1 ILWSQASTYSELYK
15 DLSSKI
21 HLLEPYSDREQSFK
35 FLVDSFGKKVSGEY
49 KQKRM
54 EELSFLNI
62 QGKVDLT
69 NPDNQFMLIEDYGKS
84 SGLPPPEN
92 PVQIFFGRLI
102 KFGMNKVVSRYNLKD
117 RIFIGNTSMD
127 PILSFLMA
135 NIGEVQSGDLVLD
148 PYVGSGSI
156 LLPAA
161 HFGGYCVGVE
171 IDYNV
176 LHGKSKPSRC
186 TAIARHPDECIR
198 ANFKQYGLE
207 AKYVDVLVADSS
219 KSSIWTS
226 HARFD
231 CILTD
236 PPYGIREKGAKV
248 KRKQLPDFWLLKDR
262 STETVH
268 YPSKAKYCLN
278 DLVLDLLNFAATCLT
293 EGGHLVYWLPV
304 CKNQFDEAQIPK
316 HPCLKIVSTSLQLL
330 TKTYGRVLISMVK
343 IREPSDYIEPE
354 TSKWVRISRDHWH
367 KRRKTGGKR
376 KPLHKKRKYEL
387 GRPPAMTKLGSKR
400 IHIVRVRGGNRKYRA
415 LRLETGNYSWGSEG
429 CTRKTRI
436 IDVVYNASNNELVR
450 TKTLVKSAIVVI
462 DATPFRQWYE
472 NHYALPIGRKKGAKL
487 TEQEEAIFNATR
499 SKAAEKKLAKRRI
512 TAKVEPALE
521 EQFQSGRLLACITS
535 RPGQVGRADG
545 YVLEGKEL
553 EFYLRKIKA
562 KNNNGSVR
570 GRWTEKRVGT
580 TCSLGSLFT
589 LLVILLSGA
598 VIAGNVFATQEMT
611 VALASGISNAMIN
624 YDTWRKNENKQLRQ
638 YLDNMQYEYECCGIF
653 DWTDWLQPNEGTFSC
668 NPKEPCYV
676 PWSCC
681 ARYTT
686 ESSCYNMAIGQNLDY
701 KRFSGGFHEKGCY
714 SKLMDKYKR
723 FLGFGVNVFAAIAF
737 SAIIIFISWR
747 LLFTSI
753 CSWYYLQ
760 LDLITD
766 PTHPGVAPGWI
777 LSGCGYPAS
786 IYLGED
792 NKEVDNEEWGIALQ
806 PPST

>member
-1 ILWSQASTYSELYK
+1 MPYPILYCIYQLPYESNILMKVIDRCLLCFAHHYTQFREAVSVVSFCKNVEITALLNMFKTSFCIVESISMDDVLKLLSRSILLRYGCILWSQASTYSELYK

-21 HLLEPYSDREQSFK
+21 HLLKPYFDREQSFK
-35 FLVDSFGKKVSGEY
+35 FIVDSFGKKVSGEY

-69 NPDNQFMLIEDYGKS
+69 NPDNQFMLIEDYGKL

-127 PILSFLMA
+127 PVLSFLMA

-186 TAIARHPDECIR
+186 TASARHPDECIR

-248 KRKQLPDFWLLKDR
+248 KQKQLPDFWLLKDR

-330 TKTYGRVLISMVK
+330 TKTYGRVLISM
-343 IREPSDYIEPE
+343 
-354 TSKWVRISRDHWH
+354 
-367 KRRKTGGKR
+367 
-376 KPLHKKRKYEL
+376 
-387 GRPPAMTKLGSKR
+387 
-400 IHIVRVRGGNRKYRA
+400 
-415 LRLETGNYSWGSEG
+415 
-429 CTRKTRI
+429 
-436 IDVVYNASNNELVR
+436 
-450 TKTLVKSAIVVI
+450 
-462 DATPFRQWYE
+462 
-472 NHYALPIGRKKGAKL
+472 
-487 TEQEEAIFNATR
+487 
-499 SKAAEKKLAKRRI
+499 
-512 TAKVEPALE
+512 
-521 EQFQSGRLLACITS
+521 
-535 RPGQVGRADG
+535 
-545 YVLEGKEL
+545 
-553 EFYLRKIKA
+553 
-562 KNNNGSVR
+562 
-570 GRWTEKRVGT
+570 
-580 TCSLGSLFT
+580 
-589 LLVILLSGA
+589 
-598 VIAGNVFATQEMT
+598 
-611 VALASGISNAMIN
+611 
-624 YDTWRKNENKQLRQ
+624 
-638 YLDNMQYEYECCGIF
+638 
-653 DWTDWLQPNEGTFSC
+653 
-668 NPKEPCYV
+668 
-676 PWSCC
+676 
-681 ARYTT
+681 
-686 ESSCYNMAIGQNLDY
+686 
-701 KRFSGGFHEKGCY
+701 
-714 SKLMDKYKR
+714 
-723 FLGFGVNVFAAIAF
+723 
-737 SAIIIFISWR
+737 
-747 LLFTSI
+747 
-753 CSWYYLQ
+753 
-760 LDLITD
+760 
-766 PTHPGVAPGWI
+766 
-777 LSGCGYPAS
+777 
-786 IYLGED
+786 
-792 NKEVDNEEWGIALQ
+792 
-806 PPST
+806 